1 MSHEMSSEEQSSLQ
15 ITSSSSGV
23 RALPVRASSRSSRGS
38 RSSHSSSPSP
48 TVRKGPHLKQSP
60 TSDRGPGSGSLV
72 PFAHQSPHNRQSPDA
87 GAISRTGAA
96 PSRNLPTGQG
106 PQGFEGRDDSGVRLY
121 QQNVQQNISVGLD
134 PNEVIA
140 QAREFEAAVYDQAQA
155 AVQEAQGQV
164 REEARQFGTQ
174 VVNQAQNAVFE
185 AQAIA
190 KAAAA
195 AAVEQ
200 ARSELRLEVQQ
211 RELAFQQKEADL
223 IAQVRT
229 LQNEITILRHQNMP
243 PPADPQHNILNGAE
257 LASTIAELRAEVST
271 LRSSVASPQRPRIPL
286 SSGVGILP
294 PASSDLDLQR
304 SPHRHQAGK
313 RVDSNPSSSQHT
325 PIPIAPSIRQIP
337 SQQPSW
343 HGSPVKHDP
352 YSDDDSD
359 DSELRLDFG
368 GPPNPPDPSP
378 HGSEKSH
385 HSFNSRGVGSVSLFS
400 EEGVYKHKDLSLV
413 KIDTLPRDAAQFR
426 SWKNAF
432 VTKVCA
438 IDRTGSDT
446 LLKWLLPAFETS
458 QDVDLSD
465 PQGLPRFDAH
475 LASLL
480 ADPKHLNNELGMQLQ
495 GYIEGCQLQ
504 YTAPRGRVLLQ
515 MVARRFFL
523 DQRRGANLTE
533 QALLEL
539 QLDTFTYQSLLA
551 FANRV
556 EYILNS
562 IPVDHQPSEQTK
574 FTWLFSRLKKCRLLQ
589 RHIDRIKDA
598 HEGSRVRT
606 WDWLFSKLKDLI
618 AELREDANET
628 AIKDALSPSSNKPN
642 NPPKTKE
649 QREKD
654 RRNREKGAVADPQNS
669 DSQSALPG
677 KPKAAPKGP
686 GKGKAQPG
694 AKAPGKGSPKGDKP
708 KGGKGTKGTPSPPPP
723 KAPQQENPKDQPTT
737 KEKAPCLFFP
747 KGTCNRGPNCPFA
760 HVGPGGK
767 APKAGAATKATVAAT
782 VAAVL
787 PTSAN
792 GSSVGTS
799 PHRHGS
805 PRSSWYPFRSLFDRV
820 LRWLMGLSIIATPAT
835 IPSVDIA
842 LPLAQSGPVHLEWI
856 ADSGAGRNLTSYKAL
871 AQQGIGSGAGIT
883 ATQTDPV
890 KFYTGNGTFTAT
902 EVVRTVGSRFGSSE
916 SYLMADCPVVRSM
929 GELVNH
935 HGHPFVWL
943 PGSLPFFL
951 PDSTSVSS
959 DAYGNLQMCSTNAIY
974 ASRLDGHVPVFQE
987 TVEFAAHAA
996 PASAHAGESPEAP
1009 SAAVDPKPP
1018 EVDPG
1023 EGHADSEREE
1033 EIPAAKTARLIKD
1046 AASCEHRF
1054 AHFPK
1059 NPACKICTQARMYA
1073 RKVTKRRPDP
1083 LHDRGS
1089 LEPTTAF
1096 GERIAADVV
1105 VVFKESSKDDRET
1118 TLLVIRDEF
1127 SGFVRSF
1134 PLVRRTTENVVR
1146 ALLQFAGKHAESK
1159 PVIMFKSDNARE
1171 LESACQQMAWV
1182 PEPTLA
1188 NRWPH
1193 NSVLER
1199 DIRSIQEI
1207 TRAVHLQAGFAI
1219 RPGLWVHS
1227 AVFATFVLNLNH
1239 SIADRK
1245 ESRYIAATGGEFP
1258 GRMLL
1263 LGQLVYYRTDPKHR
1277 EKFEP
1282 SAAPALFCGYR
1293 FDSGPES
1300 FKGVYLVLD
1309 YRKVKAGTAGSDLAV
1324 SVPFEEL
1331 YVPEGEEIFPMRA
1344 AFERALE
1351 GFTEP
1356 KFPDIKG
1363 LEVPFSPLSPDSTP
1377 AKRHEYITLD
1387 RIIKY
1392 GITPG
1397 CKACK
1402 GDAVIHSPVCKV
1414 RFDGLVRA
1422 DKAAEARIKS
1432 LPPTPVSIPP
1442 TPLPPAPPSADPTAD
1457 PAPDA
1462 LDEGRDDDR
1471 GGLGAMVNKEIFV
1484 PDDEFLARDRQFRRS
1499 KAPGNNQLVEYC
1511 CSDDSEVGFT
1521 GDMYGVDCLS
1531 IGMSSIDF
1539 ANPDHVD
1546 QAKGQIKQGATIWM
1560 SMLCLENA
1568 AQQHLHDRPSR
1579 KEQGRKAKAKAR
1591 QMLKLAISLAEH
1603 KLSEGCHI
1611 AVDCPEGG
1619 WLWDEPDWIA
1629 FEKRV
1634 SLKRV
1639 ILQGGSSESRLCIS
1653 TTSLRALQ
1661 LFGQQPFIEN
1671 DPQIDQLIIE
1681 AFFPSRFYCRV
1692 PSMSLSHALVTRNLA
1707 KSEWLHDTRGL
1718 EAVQSEGLGLRANN
1732 TWNDQTVRPLHQLR
1746 RECRESGRR
1755 VQIAELLTLCGVKH
1769 YELQPSQHK
1778 YKGRIVFRGDQVRD
1792 ASGNPVLFGSEDT
1805 ATTPTGLVGLAAC
1818 IFYGLRPGHATSVAD
1833 AIQAYLQA
1841 KIGRE
1846 TWVIIP
1852 RELWLPEWS
1861 ERFSPDSR
1869 LVVKLEKSLYGHPE
1883 SGKRWQ
1889 DHLTAQLKRLG
1900 GREMPAYPS
1909 SWVFD
1914 IGSQKLVLNVYVD
1927 DLTLSGPVELHSQF
1941 WHKLRSLVK
1950 LEPEVFVQGGANG
1963 CRILGRHHSFT
1974 RDDSVATCEFD
1985 MIAYT
1990 QQHVDFMIACNLS
2003 ISIVKPPV

>member
-1 MSHEMSSEEQSSLQ
+1 
-15 ITSSSSGV
+15 
-23 RALPVRASSRSSRGS
+23 
-38 RSSHSSSPSP
+38 
-48 TVRKGPHLKQSP
+48 
-60 TSDRGPGSGSLV
+60 
-72 PFAHQSPHNRQSPDA
+72 
-87 GAISRTGAA
+87 
-96 PSRNLPTGQG
+96 
-106 PQGFEGRDDSGVRLY
+106 
-121 QQNVQQNISVGLD
+121 
-134 PNEVIA
+134 
-140 QAREFEAAVYDQAQA
+140 
-155 AVQEAQGQV
+155 
-164 REEARQFGTQ
+164 
-174 VVNQAQNAVFE
+174 
-185 AQAIA
+185 
-190 KAAAA
+190 
-195 AAVEQ
+195 
-200 ARSELRLEVQQ
+200 
-211 RELAFQQKEADL
+211 
-223 IAQVRT
+223 
-229 LQNEITILRHQNMP
+229 MP
-243 PPADPQHNILNGAE
+243 PPTDPQPNILNGAE
-257 LASTIAELRAEVST
+257 SASTIAELRAEVT
-271 LRSSVASPQRPRIPL
+271 ALRSSVASPQRPRIPL
-286 SSGVGILP
+286 SSGDGILP
-294 PASSDLDLQR
+294 PESSDSNFQR
-304 SPHRHQAGK
+304 LPLRPQSRK
-313 RVDSNPSSSQHT
+313 RFDSNPSSSQHT

-337 SQQPSW
+337 SPEPSW

-378 HGSEKSH
+378 HGSERSH
-385 HSFNSRGVGSVSLFS
+385 HSFNSRGVGSASLFS
-400 EEGVYKHKDLSLV
+400 EDDVYKHKDLSLV
-413 KIDTLPRDAAQFR
+413 KIDTQFR
-426 SWKNAF
+426 AWKNAF

-438 IDRTGSDT
+438 IDR
-446 LLKWLLPAFETS
+446 
-458 QDVDLSD
+458 
-465 PQGLPRFDAH
+465 
-475 LASLL
+475 
-480 ADPKHLNNELGMQLQ
+480 
-495 GYIEGCQLQ
+495 
-504 YTAPRGRVLLQ
+504 
-515 MVARRFFL
+515 
-523 DQRRGANLTE
+523 
-533 QALLEL
+533 
-539 QLDTFTYQSLLA
+539 
-551 FANRV
+551 
-556 EYILNS
+556 
-562 IPVDHQPSEQTK
+562 PS
-574 FTWLFSRLKKCRLLQ
+574 
-589 RHIDRIKDA
+589 
-598 HEGSRVRT
+598 
-606 WDWLFSKLKDLI
+606 
-618 AELREDANET
+618 
-628 AIKDALSPSSNKPN
+628 
-642 NPPKTKE
+642 KTKE

-654 RRNREKGAVADPQNS
+654 RRNREKGAVADPQTG

-677 KPKAAPKGP
+677 KPKAAPKNP
-686 GKGKAQPG
+686 GKGKARPG

-708 KGGKGTKGTPSPPPP
+708 KGGKGTKGTPNPPPP
-723 KAPQQENPKDQPTT
+723 KASQQENPKDQPTT

-792 GSSVGTS
+792 GSPVGTS

-805 PRSSWYPFRSLFDRV
+805 SRSSWYPFRSFFDRV

-871 AQQGIGSGAGIT
+871 AQQGVGPGAGIT

-890 KFYTGNGTFTAT
+890 KFYTGNGTLAAT
-902 EVVRTVGSRFGSSE
+902 EVVRTVGSKFGSSE

-959 DAYGNLQMCSTNAIY
+959 DAYGNLQMCSKNAIY

-1023 EGHADSEREE
+1023 EAHADSEREE
-1033 EIPAAKTARLIKD
+1033 EIPAAKTARLMKD
-1046 AASCEHRF
+1046 AASCEHRL

-1073 RKVTKRRPDP
+1073 RKVTTRRPDP

-1134 PLVRRTTENVVR
+1134 PLVWRTTENVVR

-1159 PVIMFKSDNARE
+1159 PVIMFKSDNARG
-1171 LESACQQMAWV
+1171 LQSACQQMTWV

-1207 TRAVHLQAGFAI
+1207 TRAVHVQAGFAI

-1245 ESRYIAATGGEFP
+1245 ESRYVAATGEEFP
-1258 GRMLL
+1258 GRLLL

-1309 YRKVKAGTAGSDLAV
+1309 YRKVKAGTAGADLAI

-1402 GDAVIHSPVCKV
+1402 GEAVIHSPVCKV

-1442 TPLPPAPPSADPTAD
+1442 TPLPPAPPSTDPTAE
-1457 PAPDA
+1457 PAPDTMG
-1462 LDEGRDDDR
+1462 EGSDDDG
-1471 GGLGAMVNKEIFV
+1471 GGLGAMVNKE
-1484 PDDEFLARDRQFRRS
+1484 
-1499 KAPGNNQLVEYC
+1499 
-1511 CSDDSEVGFT
+1511 
-1521 GDMYGVDCLS
+1521 LS
-1531 IGMSSIDF
+1531 SQTTNSLFEIASF
-1539 ANPDHVD
+1539 E
-1546 QAKGQIKQGATIWM
+1546 GQ
-1560 SMLCLENA
+1560 
-1568 AQQHLHDRPSR
+1568 R
-1579 KEQGRKAKAKAR
+1579 
-1591 QMLKLAISLAEH
+1591 
-1603 KLSEGCHI
+1603 
-1611 AVDCPEGG
+1611 
-1619 WLWDEPDWIA
+1619 
-1629 FEKRV
+1629 
-1634 SLKRV
+1634 
-1639 ILQGGSSESRLCIS
+1639 
-1653 TTSLRALQ
+1653 
-1661 LFGQQPFIEN
+1661 
-1671 DPQIDQLIIE
+1671 
-1681 AFFPSRFYCRV
+1681 
-1692 PSMSLSHALVTRNLA
+1692 
-1707 KSEWLHDTRGL
+1707 
-1718 EAVQSEGLGLRANN
+1718 
-1732 TWNDQTVRPLHQLR
+1732 
-1746 RECRESGRR
+1746 
-1755 VQIAELLTLCGVKH
+1755 
-1769 YELQPSQHK
+1769 
-1778 YKGRIVFRGDQVRD
+1778 
-1792 ASGNPVLFGSEDT
+1792 
-1805 ATTPTGLVGLAAC
+1805 
-1818 IFYGLRPGHATSVAD
+1818 
-1833 AIQAYLQA
+1833 LQA
-1841 KIGRE
+1841 P
-1846 TWVIIP
+1846 T
-1852 RELWLPEWS
+1852 
-1861 ERFSPDSR
+1861 
-1869 LVVKLEKSLYGHPE
+1869 
-1883 SGKRWQ
+1883 
-1889 DHLTAQLKRLG
+1889 
-1900 GREMPAYPS
+1900 
-1909 SWVFD
+1909 
-1914 IGSQKLVLNVYVD
+1914 N
-1927 DLTLSGPVELHSQF
+1927 
-1941 WHKLRSLVK
+1941 
-1950 LEPEVFVQGGANG
+1950 
-1963 CRILGRHHSFT
+1963 
-1974 RDDSVATCEFD
+1974 
-1985 MIAYT
+1985 
-1990 QQHVDFMIACNLS
+1990 
-2003 ISIVKPPV
+2003 